1 MESVTS
7 GYGKHSWADYD
18 SRRTNRRASDDCGMS
33 RFSPKRV
40 SESASSW
47 LVLDCAPP
55 RRQPCCS
62 PGHSIE
68 REHVSRRQRE
78 ASTEPARCTQ
88 HAAPPAS
95 ECRRQAVETVARPV
109 DDPGPV
115 KARLLDGGATR
126 RTPSR
131 PGLLAEEPL
140 GNSRFASFFSF
151 SLLLTRELFMTH
163 CLKGRRTSSLTGG
176 DGQSGIE
183 PGFSHDAEQQTA
195 NIKRLAVRQ
204 RRRVDDAS
212 WPGPDAGSRCLGT
225 LECPAGSFRAM
236 RCTQQRLGLGCK
248 R

>member
-1 MESVTS
+1 
-7 GYGKHSWADYD
+7 
-18 SRRTNRRASDDCGMS
+18 
-33 RFSPKRV
+33 
-40 SESASSW
+40 
-47 LVLDCAPP
+47 
-55 RRQPCCS
+55 
-62 PGHSIE
+62 
-68 REHVSRRQRE
+68 
-78 ASTEPARCTQ
+78 
-88 HAAPPAS
+88 
-95 ECRRQAVETVARPV
+95 
-109 DDPGPV
+109 
-115 KARLLDGGATR
+115 
-126 RTPSR
+126 
-131 PGLLAEEPL
+131 
-140 GNSRFASFFSF
+140 
-151 SLLLTRELFMTH
+151 MTH